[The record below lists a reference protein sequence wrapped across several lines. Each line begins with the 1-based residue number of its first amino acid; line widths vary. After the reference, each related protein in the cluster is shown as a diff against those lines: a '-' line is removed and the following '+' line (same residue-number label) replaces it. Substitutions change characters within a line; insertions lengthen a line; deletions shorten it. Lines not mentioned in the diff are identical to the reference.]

1 MAPREGSE
9 QAREGFDL
17 IQVFAGSFWLLVREL
32 GGEWRSREM
41 VRRLWQR
48 SKGRQGE
55 SGRDQGVAI
64 GEGEVSGFRTYLEDG
79 TDRIS

>member
-9 QAREGFDL
+9 QTREGFDL
-17 IQVFAGSFWLLVREL
+17 IQVFAGSWLLVREL

-48 SKGRQGE
+48 SKRRQGGG
-55 SGRDQGVAI
+55 GRDQGVAI
-64 GEGEVSGFRTYLEDG
+64 GEGEVSGFRPYLEDG